1 MADSPSGVRKSTSK
15 ATIKGISTTDRQRR
29 AVELRKSGNT
39 FQEIADELGYAH
51 ADGAQK
57 AILSALRKTLQ
68 EPTDELRKLECER
81 LDVMLKSIWPFVLRG
96 SPRHVEMALR
106 VMDRRAS
113 YMGLDAPK
121 QVEDNRT
128 VTIAIMAEQ
137 IASETGLNKDEI
149 LAEAQAIITKS
160 IAEASS

>member
-1 MADSPSGVRKSTSK
+1 MTHPRARKGEVERVARRRKVAAILLSGVSDQMVIAEQLGVSQ
-15 ATIKGISTTDRQRR
+15 ATISRDIEHVEHQWTVEAAQDISMAKGKDLRRLDRLISALWGDAIQGKWLATDRVLALMQHR
-29 AVELRKSGNT
+29 ARL
-39 FQEIADELGYAH
+39 LG
-51 ADGAQK
+51 
-57 AILSALRKTLQ
+57 
-68 EPTDELRKLECER
+68 LE
-81 LDVMLKSIWPFVLRG
+81 
-96 SPRHVEMALR
+96 
-106 VMDRRAS
+106 
-113 YMGLDAPK
+113 APK